1 MKRCLQIPQAPKPN
15 KLFPGGLMFWW
26 AKEQAS
32 LTLITQGRSGVCLI
46 SRGSLRAMHHHHHRW
61 PTWLV
66 PGLYLI
72 GLHVLGLYVTCTWL
86 GFDLYLALLLYLI
99 GLHVLG
105 LYVTCTWL
113 GFGLYL
119 ACMYLTC
126 MWFVLGLYLA
136 CTPGMLTCHLS
147 LLIQLRSSLSCLDHA
162 PMCSLPS
169 HPACCTTSPMPGDVC
184 VWVQPIFVTSSSYWT
199 SVLLFRCMGD
209 NAGGIAFVK
218 VSNQNK
224 GTLHDSILSEA
235 AWSTMTWR
243 HLIISQ
249 KLHDLNG
256 VHILPLASLSCN
268 HQHCIERCKVIFWI

>member
-1 MKRCLQIPQAPKPN
+1 MCMHSVHDHIAITMLPHSISMSFASQEDRCSGEQKDKPYTDYTGA
-15 KLFPGGLMFWW
+15 F
-26 AKEQAS
+26 
-32 LTLITQGRSGVCLI
+32 RCVI

-126 MWFVLGLYLA
+126 MRFVLGLSLA
-136 CTPGMLTCHLS
+136 CTPDMLTCHLS
-147 LLIQLRSSLSCLDHA
+147 LLSQFSFF
-162 PMCSLPS
+162 LP
-169 HPACCTTSPMPGDVC
+169 
-184 VWVQPIFVTSSSYWT
+184 
-199 SVLLFRCMGD
+199 
-209 NAGGIAFVK
+209 
-218 VSNQNK
+218 
-224 GTLHDSILSEA
+224 
-235 AWSTMTWR
+235 
-243 HLIISQ
+243 
-249 KLHDLNG
+249 
-256 VHILPLASLSCN
+256 
-268 HQHCIERCKVIFWI
+268 